1 MFSVVLKISKQFFDL
16 ELVFL
21 MVMYRVFLLNK
32 IKLLN
37 FKNRKRLRKSSL
49 RVVNLLDI
57 FCLHVPKPV

>member
-21 MVMYRVFLLNK
+21 MVMYRVFVLNK

-57 FCLHVPKPV
+57 FCLHVP

>member
-1 MFSVVLKISKQFFDL
+1 MFSVVLKISKQFFDF

-57 FCLHVPKPV
+57 FCLHVP

>member
-37 FKNRKRLRKSSL
+37 FRNRKRLRKSSL

-57 FCLHVPKPV
+57 FCLHVP

>member
-21 MVMYRVFLLNK
+21 MVMYKVFLLNK

-57 FCLHVPKPV
+57 FCLHVP

>member
-37 FKNRKRLRKSSL
+37 FKNRKRLSKSSL

-57 FCLHVPKPV
+57 FCLHVP

>member
-16 ELVFL
+16 ELVFV

-37 FKNRKRLRKSSL
+37 FKNRKSLRKSSL
-49 RVVNLLDI
+49 RVINLLDI
-57 FCLHVPKPV
+57 FCLHVP

>member
-1 MFSVVLKISKQFFDL
+1 MFSAVLKISKQFFDL

-57 FCLHVPKPV
+57 FCLHVP

>member
-16 ELVFL
+16 ELVFV

-37 FKNRKRLRKSSL
+37 FKNRKSLRKSSL

-57 FCLHVPKPV
+57 FCLHVP

>member
-1 MFSVVLKISKQFFDL
+1 MFSVVLKVSKQFFDL

-57 FCLHVPKPV
+57 FCLHVP

>member
-1 MFSVVLKISKQFFDL
+1 MFSVVLKISKQFFNL

-57 FCLHVPKPV
+57 FCLHVP

>member
-1 MFSVVLKISKQFFDL
+1 MFSVVLKMSKQFFDL

-57 FCLHVPKPV
+57 FCLHVP

>member
-21 MVMYRVFLLNK
+21 MVMYRVFLLSK

-57 FCLHVPKPV
+57 FCLHVP

>member
-1 MFSVVLKISKQFFDL
+1 MFSVVLKISKQFFDS

-57 FCLHVPKPV
+57 FCLHVP

>member
-1 MFSVVLKISKQFFDL
+1 MFSVVLNISKQFFDL

-57 FCLHVPKPV
+57 FCLHVP

>member
-49 RVVNLLDI
+49 RVVNLFDI
-57 FCLHVPKPV
+57 FCLHVP

>member
-21 MVMYRVFLLNK
+21 MFMYRGFLLNK

-49 RVVNLLDI
+49 RVLNLLDI
-57 FCLHVPKPV
+57 FCLHVP

>member
-21 MVMYRVFLLNK
+21 MVMYRVFLLTK

-57 FCLHVPKPV
+57 FCLHVP

>member
-1 MFSVVLKISKQFFDL
+1 MFSVVLKISKEFFDL

-57 FCLHVPKPV
+57 FCLHVP

>member
-37 FKNRKRLRKSSL
+37 FKNRKSLRKSSL
-49 RVVNLLDI
+49 RVINLLDI
-57 FCLHVPKPV
+57 FCLHVP

>member
-57 FCLHVPKPV
+57 FCLHVP